1 VNIKEKYNDIF
12 LVERNIDGQ
21 QTKRVTV
28 FYLLGKDKVET
39 MEEFM
44 ETHNINNNT
53 LKEHPN
59 EIMDFYNDMIK
70 FQNEQKCYLNHLTIF
85 SYFDD
90 DLSEYLIE
98 VEKNSNFIKWIT
110 IDDELWLKKLY
121 KYFITEKWFSN
132 SDNKFVL

>member
-1 VNIKEKYNDIF
+1 MNIKEKYNDIF